1 MPLCVR
7 LCVCALVSLCISRD
21 ALYCNSFWQS
31 CPTRGKTCVSPFL
44 RRHKNSEPKYAY
56 EWFMGSLK
64 TIPETWTHTL
74 PFLTQT
80 HTHTHTHTWR
90 WKGSKEHFLSGAA
103 CQELQT
109 AFYLKL
115 SWWFPEHDSFFI
127 LFAFLNLLNVSTC
140 TAVRGTS
147 GSRRGVYMSS
157 LAGKIVI
164 VWERMASVDFNLSD
178 YLSFENKDRS
188 VENVNWI
195 KRVSS
200 SLCWYDLTL

>member
-80 HTHTHTHTWR
+80 HTHTHTHLEMER
-90 WKGSKEHFLSGAA
+90 QQRALPVGSCLSGITNS
-103 CQELQT
+103 L
-109 AFYLKL
+109 L
-115 SWWFPEHDSFFI
+115 S
-127 LFAFLNLLNVSTC
+127 
-140 TAVRGTS
+140 
-147 GSRRGVYMSS
+147 
-157 LAGKIVI
+157 KIVLVI
-164 VWERMASVDFNLSD
+164 SRTWLFFYPVCLFESPKRINLHGSQRDIRLSTRCLYVEFGREDSD
-178 YLSFENKDRS
+178 
-188 VENVNWI
+188 
-195 KRVSS
+195 
-200 SLCWYDLTL
+200 SLGKNGLRRFQFVRLPQLWKQG